1 MTTNDER
8 TATGKGFILGA
19 FAGSDIVAGLTVL
32 YGRKSGKELRDDL
45 KEKTN
50 QLLTE
55 TDSVVGKVKT
65 RTSGVVHDAKEK
77 IVEEK
82 SRFRSADKA
91 GVEAF
96 QDECSRAQ
104 ARVYVGCE
112 RAVKDRSWQSP
123 LQ

>member
-1 MTTNDER
+1 M
-8 TATGKGFILGA
+8 GKGFILGA

-32 YGRKSGKELRDDL
+32 YGPKSGKELGDDL

-77 IVEEK
+77 IVKER
-82 SRFRSADKA
+82 SRSKSADKV
-91 GVEAF
+91 GVQAF
-96 QDECSRAQ
+96 PVECSRAQ
-104 ARVYVGCE
+104 ARGSVGCE
-112 RAVKDRSWQSP
+112 RAVKDRGWQSP